1 MHRFIVYQY
10 GKVGSTAV
18 VETLNTLPEVEA
30 HQVHFFGPTAF
41 EIIFNKLLDPAL
53 SDYFFEHS
61 SGQLLGN
68 MRVYRQFRQA
78 RDKGERVT
86 VLSMFREP
94 FDWFR
99 SCIAQEI
106 DDHINTFR
114 YSLDR
119 AGVVWDSDEQAV
131 TLGLELLLT
140 RILGALELAGGIDN
154 LSMEVRRGLNQTMAF
169 ADDRDFEQFLFLL
182 GRFLA
187 PHFWFATNLRPA
199 LETDLQDMER
209 LSTDLFRARKEWG
222 NIYLM
227 RYEQLQGAFAS
238 ALRDLGYADPPQLA
252 HSNISAEK
260 PFSDAISAVFASPAA
275 RQLKRLCQ
283 SETDRFLGY
292 GSLRTP
298 G

>member
-1 MHRFIVYQY
+1 
-10 GKVGSTAV
+10 
-18 VETLNTLPEVEA
+18 
-30 HQVHFFGPTAF
+30 
-41 EIIFNKLLDPAL
+41 
-53 SDYFFEHS
+53 
-61 SGQLLGN
+61 

-86 VLSMFREP
+86 VLTMFREP

-119 AGVVWDSDEQAV
+119 GGIAWDSDEEAV

-140 RILGALELAGGIDN
+140 RILGALEVAGGIDN

-209 LSTDLFRARKEWG
+209 LSIDLFRARKEWG
-222 NIYLM
+222 NIYLL
-227 RYEQLQGAFAS
+227 RYEQLQGAFES

-275 RQLKRLCQ
+275 HTCVSRRQTASWVMAASALLASGPCGKLPTMSQRRGQTSVWVGLRTHCLPRGSRLCVKCPAMHN
-283 SETDRFLGY
+283 RK
-292 GSLRTP
+292 RTA
-298 G
+298 